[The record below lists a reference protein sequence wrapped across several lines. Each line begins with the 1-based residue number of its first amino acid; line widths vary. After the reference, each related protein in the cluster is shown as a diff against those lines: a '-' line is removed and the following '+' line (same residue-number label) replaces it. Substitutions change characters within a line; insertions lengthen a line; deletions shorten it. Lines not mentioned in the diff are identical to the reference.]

1 MLYGEIKKE
10 RVLVGYLQ
18 QEVINLG
25 EREKQTKTIIPT
37 EERQSAKA
45 DTGYELAEV
54 IVEPI
59 PSEYEIPVLYDGIV
73 EVTPTK
79 ESQSLGTADKKL
91 TQNIVINP
99 IPDKY
104 ADVSNVDATAEDVM
118 MGKTFVDN
126 QGNEVQGTAELKE
139 DLDAELTAQDEA
151 ITRLEV
157 AVDEL
162 PESKADIDEV
172 KLMDLFDNIFT
183 GRPIVERDYTDKE
196 IKKLDRILANITQGE
211 VVNG

>member
-1 MLYGEIKKE
+1 MDELIKLDQVDEIAINIEPADEIDLDFGE
-10 RVLVGYLQ
+10 VVGVVRPP
-18 QEVINLG
+18 E
-25 EREKQTKTIIPT
+25 T
-37 EERQSAKA
+37 ES
-45 DTGYELAEV
+45 L
-54 IVEPI
+54 
-59 PSEYEIPVLYDGIV
+59 
-73 EVTPTK
+73 EVTATREEQLIKPSGFGVYFDEVK
-79 ESQSLGTADKKL
+79 
-91 TQNIVINP
+91 VNP
-99 IPDKY
+99 IPKY
-104 ADVSNVDATAEDVM
+104 VVDVSETTATAETVL
-118 MGKTFVDN
+118 
-126 QGNEVQGTAELKE
+126 QGQIFYDFEGTRTEGVAELKE